1 MFQKVLGD
9 ENRNYTSKVHLR
21 GLREIESL
29 VTINYELRMMN
40 YFATVARGLE
50 TLAAQELE
58 QLGAN
63 SVEPGFC
70 GVAFEGDR
78 TLLYRVNLWARLPF
92 RILVN
97 IHDFPCLDAKDLYRG
112 IQTIDWQNY
121 VTPDMTLAVNVTG
134 KNDRLNHSHF
144 TSLQVKNAIV
154 DQQQEKLGERSN
166 VELHEPDVRIN
177 VHIERDFCTV
187 KLDSSG
193 NSLHRRGYRPAV
205 GTAPLKES
213 LASALIQLSGWQP
226 NQMFYDPLC
235 GSGTLPLEAS
245 LKALNIA
252 PGLFRDCFGFENWLD
267 FDLPLL
273 EKLLQEAKDSQ
284 LDNLTAPIWG
294 SDRDENVIEQAIN
307 NAQNCGVDNHIWFSQ
322 MELADVVAPGDSGI
336 LLCNPPYGERLGR
349 DSDLGAFY
357 KLLGDVLKQR
367 FKGWTAFVLSGNKEL
382 SQSIG
387 LKSSQRMA
395 VYNGTIPCQLMK
407 YELY

>member
-1 MFQKVLGD
+1 
-9 ENRNYTSKVHLR
+9 
-21 GLREIESL
+21 
-29 VTINYELRMMN
+29 MN
-40 YFATVARGLE
+40 QYFATVARGLE

-58 QLGAN
+58 QLGAH

-78 TLLYRVNLWARLPF
+78 ALLYRVNLWARLPF

-97 IHDFPCLDAKDLYRG
+97 IHEFPCLDAKDLYRG

-121 VTPDMTLAVNVTG
+121 LTPDMTLAVNVTG

-154 DQQQEKLGERSN
+154 DQQKENLGERSN
-166 VELHEPDVRIN
+166 VELHDPDVRVN

-213 LASALIQLSGWQP
+213 LAAALIQLSDWQT

-252 PGLFRDCFGFENWLD
+252 PGLFRDSFGFENWLD

-284 LDNLTAPIWG
+284 LDTLPAPIWG
-294 SDRDENVIEQAIN
+294 SDRDENIIEQAIN
-307 NAQNCGVDNHIWFSQ
+307 NAQNCGVDNHVWFSQ
-322 MELADVVAPGDSGI
+322 MELADVVAPADSGV
-336 LLCNPPYGERLGR
+336 LFCNPPYGERLGR

-387 LKSSQRMA
+387 LKSSKRIA
-395 VYNGTIPCQLMK
+395 VYNGALPCQLMK